1 MRKEAKANVT
11 RNGDIITV
19 DYNPKAPIEE
29 RVNTLAECVNL
40 LAKSIMSVSNKV
52 DEQEKILSDVVEC
65 CSNLI
70 TDVQDLSDEVYYN

>member
-70 TDVQDLSDEVYYN
+70 TDVQDLNDEVFYN

>member
-1 MRKEAKANVT
+1 MTQKLLL
-11 RNGDIITV
+11 G
-19 DYNPKAPIEE
+19 

-70 TDVQDLSDEVYYN
+70 TDVEDLNEEVFYN

>member
-70 TDVQDLSDEVYYN
+70 TDVQDLNDEVFPY

>member
-1 MRKEAKANVT
+1 MRKEAKANIT
-11 RNGDIITV
+11 RDGDIISV
-19 DYNPKAPIEE
+19 NYDPKAPIGE

-70 TDVQDLSDEVYYN
+70 TDVQDLNDEVFYN

>member
-11 RNGDIITV
+11 RKGDIITV

-40 LAKSIMSVSNKV
+40 LAKSIMSVSNKA

-70 TDVQDLSDEVYYN
+70 EDVQDLNDEVFPY

>member
-1 MRKEAKANVT
+1 MRKNAKANVT
-11 RNGDIITV
+11 RKGDIITV

-52 DEQEKILSDVVEC
+52 DEQGKVLSEVVEC
-65 CSNLI
+65 CGNLI
-70 TDVQDLSDEVYYN
+70 EDVQDLSDEIYYN

>member
-29 RVNTLAECVNL
+29 RVSTLAECVNL

-70 TDVQDLSDEVYYN
+70 GDVQDLNDEVFPY

>member
-70 TDVQDLSDEVYYN
+70 EDVEDLSDEVYYN

>member
-70 TDVQDLSDEVYYN
+70 TDVQDLNDEVFYS

>member
-1 MRKEAKANVT
+1 MRIEAKANVT

-70 TDVQDLSDEVYYN
+70 TDVQDLNDEVFYS

>member
-1 MRKEAKANVT
+1 M
-11 RNGDIITV
+11 

-70 TDVQDLSDEVYYN
+70 TDVQDLNDEVFYS

>member
-1 MRKEAKANVT
+1 MRKKAKANVT

-52 DEQEKILSDVVEC
+52 DEQEKILADVVEC

>member
-70 TDVQDLSDEVYYN
+70 TDVEDLNDEVFYN